1 VKNPFEQ
8 YPVIEFKD
16 IRKGDTIAAVHK
28 DINSLRTTMGVAEL
42 KYNYGN
48 DSDYWYTQGGS
59 ITLARTGIPNTTIHL
74 IDRITPKLP
83 TEAGDA
89 IFIKKYD
96 GVVLE
101 EPVLAVRHSDADFI
115 MPTIDSGGTHTVFSS
130 YWLSPSQQNLIQE
143 WTLAEV
149 KEVTV

>member
-16 IRKGDTIAAVHK
+16 IRKGDTIAAV
-28 DINSLRTTMGVAEL
+28 TTDSNALKITQGVADT
-42 KYNYGN
+42 KTDHGGAV
-48 DSDYWYTQGGS
+48 DYWYTAYGN
-59 ITLARTGIPNTTIHL
+59 RTIVHTDMLKTTIHL

-149 KEVTV
+149 KEVSV